1 MQSPFASLNVTF
13 CGDTFSLC
21 VGSGDILPPSFHS
34 PTYMHSTNFYQ
45 ISIWAPLVALV
56 VKNLSSNAG
65 DTETQLWSLGQE
77 YPLEDEIAT
86 HSSTLAWRIPWTEEP
101 GWLQSSGLKRVRYDW
116 VHTRLSTH
124 THTLNTTY
132 CPSHWDERIEK
143 NTRLWHGDRS
153 VGEMGAHTGLWAYLQ
168 GGIWTL

>member
-1 MQSPFASLNVTF
+1 MQSPFTSLNVTF

-65 DTETQLWSLGQE
+65 DTETQL
-77 YPLEDEIAT
+77 
-86 HSSTLAWRIPWTEEP
+86 
-101 GWLQSSGLKRVRYDW
+101 
-116 VHTRLSTH
+116 
-124 THTLNTTY
+124 
-132 CPSHWDERIEK
+132 
-143 NTRLWHGDRS
+143 
-153 VGEMGAHTGLWAYLQ
+153 
-168 GGIWTL
+168 